1 MIFDDTYYML
11 IKLSTI
17 DDALCLSNYY
27 RVNATHLKT
36 WEPLRE
42 DGYHDIRAWE
52 KRLKLRETQQKEKQ
66 GIYFLAY
73 NKELTEIKAICNLT
87 GITLGV
93 FMACFMGYSVSK
105 SYEGQGIM
113 KKLCCHAID
122 YAFNDLGLNRVM
134 ANYMPGN
141 KRSEKLLEIL
151 GFKKEGEAINY
162 LKING
167 QWEDHILTSLL
178 STKL

>member
-1 MIFDDTYYML
+1 ML

-17 DDALCLSNYY
+17 DDALCLSKYY
-27 RVNATHLKT
+27 LVNANHLKP

-42 DGYHDIRAWE
+42 NGYHDIQAWE
-52 KRLKLRETQQKEKQ
+52 KRLKQREIQQKEKK

-73 NKELTEIKAICNLT
+73 NSGLTEIIATCNLT
-87 GITLGV
+87 EITLGA

-105 SYEGQGIM
+105 SYEGQGKM
-113 KKLCCHAID
+113 KKLCTHAIY
-122 YAFNDLGLNRVM
+122 YAFSELKLNRVM

-141 KRSEKLLEIL
+141 KRSKMLLESL
-151 GFKKEGEAINY
+151 GFKKEGKAKNY
-162 LKING
+162 LNING
-167 QWEDHILTSLL
+167 QWEDHILTALL